1 MKENNSEN
9 EKSFV
14 LDGMSNML
22 SDIKVLLEER
32 PSNEGNED
40 LALLSDR
47 LNLLQQDIQVLK
59 DKTIVNHQ
67 DWEDSLIIV
76 KKYIE
81 ALQVCKDMVKTRADV
96 FAELQHIAEQ
106 VKRLERI
113 TVHKCH
119 SFELKTSRP
128 FFFQIGLIIVVMA
141 LICGNAYQLKK
152 NRKLEDNDLKYRYIL
167 MRGGINGGKLDTL
180 EICFNW
186 NRNDEQIDALREEV
200 ERFEYRS
207 KKIAEKL
214 EQVRLLNQEAEIL
227 QKGK

>member
-1 MKENNSEN
+1 MKDNNSEN
-9 EKSFV
+9 EMSFV

-32 PSNEGNED
+32 PSNDGNED

-47 LNLLQQDIQVLK
+47 LSLLQQDIQALK

-67 DWEDSLIIV
+67 DWEDSLIVV

-96 FAELQHIAEQ
+96 FAELQRIAEQ

-141 LICGNAYQLKK
+141 LIYGNAYQFNK
-152 NRKLEDNDLKYRYIL
+152 NRKLEDHDLKYRYIL
-167 MRGGINGGKLDTL
+167 MHGGINGGKLDTL
-180 EICFNW
+180 EICFNR
-186 NRNDEQIDALREEV
+186 NRNGGQVNVIRGQV
-200 ERFEYRS
+200 EKFEYKL
-207 KKIAEKL
+207 KKMAEKL
-214 EQVRLLNQEAEIL
+214 EQVRLLKQEMTDL
-227 QKGK
+227 GK

>member
-1 MKENNSEN
+1 MKDNNSVN
-9 EKSFV
+9 EMSLV

-32 PSNEGNED
+32 PLSSGNED

-47 LNLLQQDIQVLK
+47 LSLLQQDIQVFK

-67 DWEDSLIIV
+67 DWEDSLIV
-76 KKYIE
+76 VQKYIA
-81 ALQVCKDMVKTRADV
+81 ALQVCKNMVKTRADV
-96 FAELQHIAEQ
+96 FAELQRIAEQ

-113 TVHKCH
+113 TVYKCH

-128 FFFQIGLIIVVMA
+128 FFFQIGLILVITA

-152 NRKLEDNDLKYRYIL
+152 SHKLEDNDLKYRHIL

-180 EICFNW
+180 EICFNRS
-186 NRNDEQIDALREEV
+186 RNYEQIDIIREEV
-200 ERFEYRS
+200 ENFEYRS
-207 KKIAEKL
+207 KKVAEKL
-214 EQVRLLNQEAEIL
+214 EQIRLLNQEAKIL
-227 QKGK
+227 QKGN

>member
-1 MKENNSEN
+1 MKENNSEY
-9 EKSFV
+9 EMSLA

-32 PSNEGNED
+32 PSNEGRED

-47 LNLLQQDIQVLK
+47 LHLLQQDIQVLK

-67 DWEDSLIIV
+67 DWEGSLIVV

-81 ALQVCKDMVKTRADV
+81 TLQVYKDMVKTRADV
-96 FAELQHIAEQ
+96 FVELQRIVDQ

-119 SFELKTSRP
+119 RFELKTSRP
-128 FFFQIGLIIVVMA
+128 FFLQIGLIIAVIA
-141 LICGNAYQLKK
+141 LIYGNAYQFKINL
-152 NRKLEDNDLKYRYIL
+152 KLEDNDLKYRHIL

-180 EICFNW
+180 EICFNRS
-186 NRNDEQIDALREEV
+186 RNDEQVDIIREEV
-200 ERFEYRS
+200 ENFEYRS
-207 KKIAEKL
+207 KKVAEKL
-214 EQVRLLNQEAEIL
+214 EQIRLLNQEAEIL
-227 QKGK
+227 QKGN

>member
-1 MKENNSEN
+1 MKDNNSEN
-9 EKSFV
+9 EMSLV

-32 PSNEGNED
+32 PSNDGNED

-47 LNLLQQDIQVLK
+47 LNLLQQDIQALK

-67 DWEDSLIIV
+67 DWEDSLIVV

-81 ALQVCKDMVKTRADV
+81 ALQVYKDMVKTRADV
-96 FAELQHIAEQ
+96 FAELQRIAEQ

-128 FFFQIGLIIVVMA
+128 FFFQMGLIIVAMA
-141 LICGNAYQLKK
+141 LICGNAYQLKT

-167 MRGGINGGKLDTL
+167 MRGGIDGGKLDTL
-180 EICFNW
+180 ETCFNR
-186 NRNDEQIDALREEV
+186 NRNGEQVDVIREQV
-200 ERFEYRS
+200 EDFEYKS

-214 EQVRLLNQEAEIL
+214 EQVRLLK
-227 QKGK
+227 QKVTDLEK